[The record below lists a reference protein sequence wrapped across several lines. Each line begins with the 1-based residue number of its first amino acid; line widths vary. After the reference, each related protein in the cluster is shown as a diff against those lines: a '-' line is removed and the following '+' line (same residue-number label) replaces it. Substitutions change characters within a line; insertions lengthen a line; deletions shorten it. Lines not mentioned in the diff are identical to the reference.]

1 LEEAM
6 HPEQI
11 RLTGARETLLITLQA
26 KEASSTS

>member
-1 LEEAM
+1 M

-26 KEASSTS
+26 KAAESA